1 MGWGEVRPGV
11 VPDVGLLRLPHR
23 MREVASDLASA
34 FPASWRTGC
43 CPDVLLDRL
52 DRPGHLGRRG
62 DCRTSVRRGLPVW
75 ACPGLERRGCC
86 RDEPANGRLASGQS
100 PAWEPSLVWE
110 RHPASEQRLASVRSH
125 AVQAWPARTLRL
137 LPELLPRCHQPW
149 SLQPAST
156 QQQVLPQASR
166 PASRRSTWLRALP
179 LQVRFRLRRLMSRL
193 PWRRAEHLAWRQ
205 SSHRAWV
212 HRASLRALR
221 PAWLPTSSRRGRWRP
236 CLRWTLPERNRRM
249 LPSPSARRVLRG
261 SRKRSERIR
270 PGPGVSRGR
279 FYL

>member
-137 LPELLPRCHQPW
+137 LPEQLPRCHQPW

-156 QQQVLPQASR
+156 QQQVLPQASL
-166 PASRRSTWLRALP
+166 PASRRSTWPRALP

-193 PWRRAEHLAWRQ
+193 PWRRA
-205 SSHRAWV
+205 
-212 HRASLRALR
+212 
-221 PAWLPTSSRRGRWRP
+221 
-236 CLRWTLPERNRRM
+236 
-249 LPSPSARRVLRG
+249 
-261 SRKRSERIR
+261 
-270 PGPGVSRGR
+270 
-279 FYL
+279 